1 MRGRLLALVLVAGTP
16 VIGIAGAN
24 ALLAYDRDLS
34 SSLRMVELLREAAA
48 GRHATA
54 LAGLR
59 GMVLGIAGADA
70 LGDVRCDGELRRLQA
85 NFPDRYTNIWALN
98 ATGRITCSALPVAG
112 AGTYAE
118 LDYVTAARRAQSF
131 ALGAFKIGEVSGQPV
146 IVGAAPIIEDGE
158 IKGIIAAGLRLDA
171 FLRRTPE
178 GTQPHDIWLLDG
190 QGGLLAVTQAPP
202 DNLPAPAAL
211 ERLIAAGTAAADLP
225 SRNGVPHAFATLAL
239 DPDLRLL
246 VGMSNAPI
254 AEGAWI
260 ALMQRLGEL
269 AVFLAVCLAAII
281 LGSELAIS
289 RPLRALSQRVR
300 SWRPGEPF
308 RPARGWSAPLEV
320 EAVGAAFGQVVESLT
335 KRSNELQAAL
345 AQNDLVIAEMHH
357 RVKNNIQVIASL
369 LTLQAARAP
378 DVASEAALAMARD
391 RVRALATLHR
401 HLYARPQIEAV
412 GISAFL
418 AELGPQLFA
427 AAGELRPGRI
437 HLELDVQ
444 DMEVL
449 ADQAVS
455 LALLVTECLM
465 NALRHAF
472 PHGRGGVVRVSV
484 HLVEGIVTLAVT
496 DDGVGREGDPTSG
509 IGLTLIEG
517 FAAALGGRPEWGGP
531 PGTSLTVRFPLREAT
546 ARPLER

>member
-1 MRGRLLALVLVAGTP
+1 M
-16 VIGIAGAN
+16 IGIAGAN

-34 SSLRMVELLREAAA
+34 SSLRAVELLRESAA
-48 GRHATA
+48 GRHAIA

-59 GMVLGIAGADA
+59 GMVLGIAGADT
-70 LGDVRCDGELRRLQA
+70 LGAAGCDERLRRLQG
-85 NFPDRYTNIWALN
+85 NFPDRYTNIWALD
-98 ATGRITCSALPVAG
+98 AGARLICSALPAPRTG
-112 AGTYAE
+112 NYAN
-118 LDYVTAARRAQSF
+118 LDYVVAARRDHGF
-131 ALGAFKIGEVSGQPV
+131 ALGAFKTGELSGQPV
-146 IVGAAPIIEDGE
+146 IIGAAPIIVDGA
-158 IKGIIAAGLRLDA
+158 ITGTIAAGLRLDA
-171 FLRRTPE
+171 FLRNTPE
-178 GTQPHDIWLLDG
+178 GTQAHDIWLLDG
-190 QGGLLAVTQAPP
+190 KGAMLAVTLAPP
-202 DNLPAPAAL
+202 GNLPAPAAL
-211 ERLIAAGTAAADLP
+211 AKLIAAGTASADLP
-225 SRNGVPHAFATLAL
+225 SRNGVSHAFATLAL
-239 DPDLRLL
+239 DPELRLL

-254 AEGAWI
+254 NAAARD

-308 RPARGWSAPLEV
+308 RPARGWSSPLEV

-335 KRSNELQAAL
+335 KRSDELQAAL
-345 AQNDLVIAEMHH
+345 EQNDLVIAEMHH

-378 DVASEAALAMARD
+378 DGASEAALAMARD

-412 GISAFL
+412 GIRAFL

-427 AAGELRPGRI
+427 AAGELRPGRVQ
-437 HLELDVQ
+437 LELDVQ

-455 LALLVTECLM
+455 LALLVTEAVM

-472 PHGRGGVVRVSV
+472 PDGRAGLIRVSV
-484 HLVEGIVTLAVT
+484 QLADGMVTLVVS
-496 DDGVGREGDPTSG
+496 DDGIGREGDPARGG

-517 FAAALGGRPEWGGP
+517 FAAALGGRPDWAGP
-531 PGTSLTVRFPLREAT
+531 PGTSLTVRFPLRVAT
-546 ARPLER
+546 ARPPER